1 MVGAACSRTVYRL
14 VRLQAV
20 PTMKVS
26 KKMPNSKRK
35 RFTVAEAKDVGER
48 LGIQWDQFDVNQ
60 FRDGMNAE
68 LAAGTYNPVTHFAS
82 DDPILVG
89 KVVRTHLNKT
99 PDYYMQW
106 AAGEKAAEREY
117 SRKPTMQPQH
127 AKTG

>member
-1 MVGAACSRTVYRL
+1 MSTA
-14 VRLQAV
+14 
-20 PTMKVS
+20 
-26 KKMPNSKRK
+26 KRK

-48 LGIQWDQFDVNQ
+48 LGIHWEQFDVNQ
-60 FRDGMNAE
+60 FRTGMNAE
-68 LAAGTYNPVTHFAS
+68 LADGTYHPLTNFAS

-99 PDYYMQW
+99 PDYYTEW

-117 SRKPTMQPQH
+117 GRKPVAQPQL